1 MRYVGFSTGILG
13 HQTELEQSMKIEPIH
28 CPACFA
34 AATISPGADRVTCEY
49 CGTTSF
55 IEQSHGQVTL
65 KFEHELAGL
74 KQTLQDSSAQTAQSV
89 RASAEDTQREIQRL
103 RLSQELAAVE
113 MRLANVQAEY
123 RMLQR
128 NSDKKQSKMVKAQLA
143 QLEREAGALN
153 AHWTQIQ
160 NALVALNPA
169 PTELA
174 GVRDSFA
181 KGQTGGNRMMGCLG
195 WGFLWMVLFTL
206 LGSLFMSVLGDTGAM
221 IGFCLLYTSDAADE

>member
-1 MRYVGFSTGILG
+1 
-13 HQTELEQSMKIEPIH
+13 MKIEPVH

-34 AATISPGADRVTCEY
+34 AATVPQGADRVTCEY

-65 KFEHELAGL
+65 KFEHELAGI

-113 MRLANVQAEY
+113 MRLANAGAEY
-123 RMLQR
+123 RTLQR
-128 NSDKKQSKMVKAQLA
+128 NSDKKQSKTVKTQLS

-153 AHWTQIQ
+153 AQRAQIHA
-160 NALVALNPA
+160 ALVALNPTA
-169 PTELA
+169 TELEGRSA
-174 GVRDSFA
+174 SGFA
-181 KGQTGGNRMMGCLG
+181 KGRAGGNRMMGCLG
-195 WGFLWMVLFTL
+195 WGFLWMMLV
-206 LGSLFMSVLGDTGAM
+206 GVIVSLFGSAFGDTGVVLGL
-221 IGFCLLYTSDAADE
+221 ILGTVIILYIRHRRTRKASAAS

>member
-1 MRYVGFSTGILG
+1 
-13 HQTELEQSMKIEPIH
+13 MKIEPIH

-34 AATISPGADRVTCEY
+34 AASVPPGADRVTCEY

-65 KFEHELAGL
+65 KFEHELAGI

-113 MRLANVQAEY
+113 MRLANAGAEY
-123 RMLQR
+123 RVLQR
-128 NSDKKQSKMVKAQLA
+128 NSDKKQSKTVKAQLS

-153 AHWTQIQ
+153 AQRTQIQ
-160 NALVALNPA
+160 TALIALNPA
-169 PTELA
+169 PTERA
-174 GVRDSFA
+174 DGQASMASGFA
-181 KGQTGGNRMMGCLG
+181 KGQAGGNRMMGCLG
-195 WGFLWMVLFTL
+195 WGFLWLTLVSVIVGLF
-206 LGSLFMSVLGDTGAM
+206 GSVLGDPGAVLGL
-221 IGFCLLYTSDAADE
+221 ILGTVIVLYIRHRRKRKVSVVS

>member
-1 MRYVGFSTGILG
+1 
-13 HQTELEQSMKIEPIH
+13 MKIEPIH

-34 AATISPGADRVTCEY
+34 AATVPQGADRVTCEY

-65 KFEHELAGL
+65 KFEHELAGI

-113 MRLANVQAEY
+113 MRLANAGAEY
-123 RMLQR
+123 RVLQR
-128 NSDKKQSKMVKAQLA
+128 NSDKKQSKTVKAQLS

-153 AHWTQIQ
+153 AQRTQIQ
-160 NALVALNPA
+160 TALIALNPA
-169 PTELA
+169 PTERA
-174 GVRDSFA
+174 DGQASMASGFA
-181 KGQTGGNRMMGCLG
+181 KGQAGGNRMMGCLG
-195 WGFLWMVLFTL
+195 WGFLWLTLVSVIVGLF
-206 LGSLFMSVLGDTGAM
+206 GSVLGDPGAVLGL
-221 IGFCLLYTSDAADE
+221 ILGTVIVLYIRHRRKRKVSVVS

>member
-1 MRYVGFSTGILG
+1 
-13 HQTELEQSMKIEPIH
+13 MKIEPIH

-34 AATISPGADRVTCEY
+34 AASVPPGADRVTCEY

-65 KFEHELAGL
+65 KFEHELAGI

-113 MRLANVQAEY
+113 MRLANAGAEY
-123 RMLQR
+123 RALQR
-128 NSDKKQSKMVKAQLA
+128 NSDKKQSKTVKTQLS

-153 AHWTQIQ
+153 AQRAQIH
-160 NALVALNPA
+160 NALAALNPA
-169 PTELA
+169 PMEGARTSMTS
-174 GVRDSFA
+174 GFA
-181 KGQTGGNRMMGCLG
+181 KSQSGGNRVIGCLG
-195 WGFLWMVLFTL
+195 WSVLWFTL
-206 LGSLFMSVLGDTGAM
+206 FMVIGSLLISILGDVGGWLTLILSTA
-221 IGFCLLYTSDAADE
+221 IVFYIYHRRKRKAAAAG

>member
-1 MRYVGFSTGILG
+1 
-13 HQTELEQSMKIEPIH
+13 MKIEPIH

-34 AATISPGADRVTCEY
+34 AATIPPGADRVTCDY

-65 KFEHELAGL
+65 KFQHELAGL

-89 RASAEDTQREIQRL
+89 RASAEDTQREIQRM
-103 RLSQELAAVE
+103 RLSQELATVE

-128 NSDKKQSKMVKAQLA
+128 NNDKKQQKAVKSQLA

-153 AHWTQIQ
+153 AHWTQIR
-160 NALVALNPA
+160 NALVALGPA
-169 PTELA
+169 PSELEHA
-174 GVRDSFA
+174 SGSFA
-181 KGQTGGNRMMGCLG
+181 NGRAGGSRMMGCLG
-195 WGFLWMVLFTL
+195 WGFLWML
-206 LGSLFMSVLGDTGAM
+206 LVGVISSLLSIIFGDTGAVLGL
-221 IGFCLLYTSDAADE
+221 ILGTVIVLYMRYRRQRKALSAG

>member
-89 RASAEDTQREIQRL
+89 R
-103 RLSQELAAVE
+103 
-113 MRLANVQAEY
+113 
-123 RMLQR
+123 
-128 NSDKKQSKMVKAQLA
+128 
-143 QLEREAGALN
+143 
-153 AHWTQIQ
+153 
-160 NALVALNPA
+160 
-169 PTELA
+169 
-174 GVRDSFA
+174 
-181 KGQTGGNRMMGCLG
+181 
-195 WGFLWMVLFTL
+195 
-206 LGSLFMSVLGDTGAM
+206 
-221 IGFCLLYTSDAADE
+221 CLLYTSPSPRDRTRSRMPSSA

>member
-1 MRYVGFSTGILG
+1 
-13 HQTELEQSMKIEPIH
+13 MKIEPIH

-103 RLSQELAAVE
+103 RLSQELATVE
-113 MRLANVQAEY
+113 MRLANVHAEY

-169 PTELA
+169 PTEFA
-174 GVRDSFA
+174 GTRDSFA
-181 KGQTGGNRMMGCLG
+181 KGQAGGNRMVGCLG
-195 WGFLWMVLFTL
+195 WGFLWITLVSVIVGLF
-206 LGSLFMSVLGDTGAM
+206 GSALGDTGAVLGLVLGTV
-221 IGFCLLYTSDAADE
+221 IVLYIRHRRKRKASVGS

>member
-1 MRYVGFSTGILG
+1 
-13 HQTELEQSMKIEPIH
+13 MKIEPIH

-34 AATISPGADRVTCEY
+34 AASVPPGADRVTCEY

-65 KFEHELAGL
+65 KFEHELAGI

-113 MRLANVQAEY
+113 MRLANAGAEY
-123 RMLQR
+123 RALQR
-128 NSDKKQSKMVKAQLA
+128 NSDKKQSKTVKTQLS

-153 AHWTQIQ
+153 AQRSQIHA
-160 NALVALNPA
+160 ALVALNPA
-169 PTELA
+169 PTERA
-174 GVRDSFA
+174 DGQASMASGFA

-195 WGFLWMVLFTL
+195 WGFLWMTLVSVIVGLF
-206 LGSLFMSVLGDTGAM
+206 GSALGDTGAVLGL
-221 IGFCLLYTSDAADE
+221 ILGTVIVLYIRHRRKRKTSVASK

>member
-1 MRYVGFSTGILG
+1 
-13 HQTELEQSMKIEPIH
+13 MKIEPVH

-34 AATISPGADRVTCEY
+34 AATVPQGADRVTCEF

-65 KFEHELAGL
+65 KFEHELAGI

-113 MRLANVQAEY
+113 TRLANAGAEY
-123 RMLQR
+123 RTLQR
-128 NSDKKQSKMVKAQLA
+128 NSDKKQSKTVKTQLS

-153 AHWTQIQ
+153 AQRTQIQ
-160 NALVALNPA
+160 TALIALNPA
-169 PTELA
+169 PTERA
-174 GVRDSFA
+174 DGQASMASGFA
-181 KGQTGGNRMMGCLG
+181 KGQAGGNRMMGCLG
-195 WGFLWMVLFTL
+195 WGFLWMMLV
-206 LGSLFMSVLGDTGAM
+206 GVIVSLFGSAFGDTGVVLGL
-221 IGFCLLYTSDAADE
+221 ILGTVIVLYIRHRRNRKASAAS